1 MNICSVMNQ
10 IIATLAI
17 SYGSSY
23 FTPYLYRLAIDCFTS
38 AILNKTSTLAKT
50 GITKA
55 WSKATNEPPQRD
67 PIEYE
72 LISSN
77 LDEANEI
84 IIVNSKERKKSI
96 DESWSKV

>member
-1 MNICSVMNQ
+1 MNQ

-17 SYGSSY
+17 SYGSTY
-23 FTPYLYRLAIDCFTS
+23 LTPYLYRFAIDCFTS
-38 AILNKTSTLAKT
+38 AILTKTSTLAKSS
-50 GITKA
+50 ITRVLK
-55 WSKATNEPPQRD
+55 TNDIIERD

-72 LISSN
+72 IISSN

-96 DESWSKV
+96 DESWNNFTD